1 MPPFNTLLSCNINIE
16 VRNMFFTIKK
26 QMKEQ
31 IDTLVIGYM
40 RVVDKSAA
48 VVTILFVSS
57 RETAKN
63 INNVKSPSAETV
75 LVLLFCNQNDNIL
88 VKLTDLNRNIH

>member
-1 MPPFNTLLSCNINIE
+1 
-16 VRNMFFTIKK
+16 MFFTMKK

-48 VVTILFVSS
+48 VVTILFLTS

-63 INNVKSPSAETV
+63 ISNVKSPSAETV
-75 LVLLFCNQNDNIL
+75 LVSLFCNQNDNIL
-88 VKLTDLNRNIH
+88 VKLADLNRNIH

>member
-1 MPPFNTLLSCNINIE
+1 
-16 VRNMFFTIKK
+16 
-26 QMKEQ
+26 MKEQ

-40 RVVDKSAA
+40 RVADKSAA

-88 VKLTDLNRNIH
+88 VKLTDLNRNVH

>member
-1 MPPFNTLLSCNINIE
+1 
-16 VRNMFFTIKK
+16 
-26 QMKEQ
+26 MKEQ

-40 RVVDKSAA
+40 RVADNSAA

-63 INNVKSPSAETV
+63 INNVKSPYAETV

-88 VKLTDLNRNIH
+88 VKLTDLNRNIHLH

>member
-1 MPPFNTLLSCNINIE
+1 M
-16 VRNMFFTIKK
+16 KK

-40 RVVDKSAA
+40 SAV
-48 VVTILFVSS
+48 VVTILFLTS

-63 INNVKSPSAETV
+63 ISNVKSPSAETV
-75 LVLLFCNQNDNIL
+75 LVSLFFNQNDNIL
-88 VKLTDLNRNIH
+88 VKLADLNRNIH